1 MDNTWD
7 KIFDGIDWDSVDR
20 EVEKMRDNDELI
32 AYFEQDKFDFK
43 RGYIRELMQ
52 KHPEIT
58 DRDIIDLATEQ
69 MLESHECGVEL
80 DIDDALRFVSSQK
93 VMTVEEAVKILTDM
107 GFNDSNFVEM
117 VSTAVVGGNKGTKK
131 NREAKTKAALLT
143 RYAEIL
149 GKNADVLLLGLPV
162 FDNESNWTQV
172 KLAFFSENLN
182 SAEKTALTEMKK
194 IADDAR
200 MTVENGVAVAV
211 FQLINIWDDFK

>member
-32 AYFEQDKFDFK
+32 AYFGQDKFDFK

-117 VSTAVVGGNKGTKK
+117 VSNSVVGGNKGTKK

-182 SAEKTALTEMKK
+182 SAEKAALTEMKK

-200 MTVENGVAVAV
+200 MSVENGVAVAV